1 MKILA
6 RNRHPFEKDEWCSDR
21 ICLGDGETVTFE
33 ASGLLISRAIAV
45 DSRH

>member
-6 RNRHPFEKDEWCSDR
+6 RNRHLFEKDEWCSDR
-21 ICLGDGETVTFE
+21 ICLRDGETVTFD
-33 ASGLLISRAIAV
+33 AIGLPISRAAAV